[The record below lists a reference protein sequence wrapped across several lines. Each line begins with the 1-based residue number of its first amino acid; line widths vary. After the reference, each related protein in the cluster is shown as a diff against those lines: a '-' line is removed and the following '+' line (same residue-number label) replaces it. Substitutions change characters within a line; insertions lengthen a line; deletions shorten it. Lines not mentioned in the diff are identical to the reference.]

1 MKATAK
7 ETGLQGRIINVSSIS
22 HRGSDGSCFD
32 LDKLND
38 KSKLVI
44 CICVLQADSVQQIEP
59 TFLLFYKTR
68 KVACIVSCVQE
79 IYKIGILT
87 RQYMLRFK
95 FQKKYFSTIVF
106 QRYSLIIFIS
116 YLLVLCNKYLIYPY
130 E

>member
-68 KVACIVSCVQE
+68 KVARV
-79 IYKIGILT
+79 YAD
-87 RQYMLRFK
+87 MLCSRN
-95 FQKKYFSTIVF
+95 
-106 QRYSLIIFIS
+106 L
-116 YLLVLCNKYLIYPY
+116 
-130 E
+130 